1 MSLKAQAL
9 KNIGSN
15 WFGLATNLIVGFF
28 LSPFILHRLGDDV
41 FGLWVLVFSLTGY
54 YGLFDFGIRSSIVRY
69 VAQFAA
75 KSEEDRLVRFVN
87 TSLCT
92 YGGIGLLLLLLTV
105 IGSANVSLL
114 FRIPSALHASATEL
128 FLIVGAAVSC
138 SFPLSVFAGVLEG
151 LQKFSWLSLT
161 QVACNLLRALLVV
174 YALTHGGGLLTI
186 AMITMG
192 LNLLAYMVYA
202 VVVHR
207 LIFMRYGLQYVSRES
222 LRQMVSFGSVTFVI
236 LVAAQLRFYTDA
248 TVIGIFISS
257 AAITYFSV
265 GSKLV
270 SYSGNITQSMS
281 QIFTPMASQ
290 FHASGD
296 MERLRRIF
304 VLGNRACALVVF
316 PVCAS
321 LIIVGKSLIEVWVG
335 AKYVATGYLVLVTL
349 LVGDTTEM
357 AQSASPKILFGMA
370 RHRTLAFVRLA
381 EGVVNLVLSIVLLRR
396 YGVIGVALG
405 TVIPQLCINLLF
417 LPGHLCRVLDIRLR
431 IFLKEAY
438 VAPLLLSAPLA
449 AVLLLLRRW
458 SPAHSY
464 LQLLAQLVAGAAV
477 YSAGL
482 IWFLLT
488 REQAGA
494 ELRAQFKQY
503 WRDAVGP
510 LA

>member
-1 MSLKAQAL
+1 
-9 KNIGSN
+9 
-15 WFGLATNLIVGFF
+15 
-28 LSPFILHRLGDDV
+28 
-41 FGLWVLVFSLTGY
+41 
-54 YGLFDFGIRSSIVRY
+54 
-69 VAQFAA
+69 
-75 KSEEDRLVRFVN
+75 
-87 TSLCT
+87 
-92 YGGIGLLLLLLTV
+92 
-105 IGSANVSLL
+105 
-114 FRIPSALHASATEL
+114 
-128 FLIVGAAVSC
+128 
-138 SFPLSVFAGVLEG
+138 
-151 LQKFSWLSLT
+151 
-161 QVACNLLRALLVV
+161 
-174 YALTHGGGLLTI
+174 
-186 AMITMG
+186 MG
-192 LNLLAYMVYA
+192 LNLLAYLVYA